1 VTPSYGEFPHLQGA
15 LDMST
20 ELVSR
25 LIRTF
30 ALLLP
35 YPVPEHIY
43 LLQKPLAF
51 RADVLLM
58 YGYGLLL

>member
-1 VTPSYGEFPHLQGA
+1 VTPSYGEFTHLQGA

-35 YPVPEHIY
+35 YPVPKHIY
-43 LLQKPLAF
+43 LLENL
-51 RADVLLM
+51 
-58 YGYGLLL
+58 